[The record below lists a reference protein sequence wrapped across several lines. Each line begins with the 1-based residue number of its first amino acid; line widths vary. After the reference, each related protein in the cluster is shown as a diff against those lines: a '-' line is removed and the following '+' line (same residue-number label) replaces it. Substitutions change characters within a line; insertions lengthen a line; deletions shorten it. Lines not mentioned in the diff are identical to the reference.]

1 MEHYERQQFDFLL
14 MTAVERFQ
22 ERLVQR
28 NQGYEKALEG
38 LRNDPNGEGVWLDS
52 YVEAIFNE
60 FLLDNMEGACFVLR
74 ALPRRPLPDMKAG
87 SVQDVIVAA
96 ARHAFSELLSAKTE
110 EFLEQTMSYS

>member
-22 ERLVQR
+22 ERLTQR

-38 LRNDPNGEGVWLDS
+38 LRSYPNGEGIWLDR

-60 FLLDNMEGACFVLR
+60 FLLDNIEGACFVLR
-74 ALPRRPLPDMKAG
+74 ALPRRPLPHLQAG
-87 SVQDVIVAA
+87 VVQDVLVAA
-96 ARHAFSELLSAKTE
+96 ARHAFSELLRAKTE

>member
-28 NQGYEKALEG
+28 NQGHEKALEG
-38 LRNDPNGEGVWLDS
+38 LRSDPNGEGVWLDRF
-52 YVEAIFNE
+52 VEAIFTE

-74 ALPRRPLPDMKAG
+74 ALPKRRVPDLQAG
-87 SVQDVIVAA
+87 PVHEVAVRA
-96 ARHAFSELLSAKTE
+96 AKHAFTELLQAKTE
-110 EFLEQTMSYS
+110 EFLEQTMTYS